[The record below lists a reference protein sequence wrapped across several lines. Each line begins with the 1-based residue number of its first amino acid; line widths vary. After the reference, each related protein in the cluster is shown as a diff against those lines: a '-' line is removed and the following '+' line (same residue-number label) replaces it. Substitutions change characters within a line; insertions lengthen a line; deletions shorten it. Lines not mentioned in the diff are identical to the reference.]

1 MLKGYMAEKRSQQ
14 SEAYKLA
21 TGTRKRTFQV
31 YNKPVCGEPREK
43 RGWYFCV
50 EGVSYS
56 DVHVTV

>member
-1 MLKGYMAEKRSQQ
+1 MAEKRSQQ